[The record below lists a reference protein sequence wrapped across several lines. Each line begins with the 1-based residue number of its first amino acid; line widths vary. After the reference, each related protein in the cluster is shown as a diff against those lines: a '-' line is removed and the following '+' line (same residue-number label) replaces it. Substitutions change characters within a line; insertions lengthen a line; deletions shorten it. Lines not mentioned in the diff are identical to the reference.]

1 MTRKIFR
8 SILLVA
14 GVVLA
19 AGMVKGDE
27 AAQTGG
33 LLFIG
38 ADCSSGYRQLSDSTS
53 LGVRA
58 GGV

>member
-1 MTRKIFR
+1 
-8 SILLVA
+8 L
-14 GVVLA
+14 LA
-19 AGMVKGDE
+19 AGMDKGDE

-38 ADCSSGYRQLSDSTS
+38 GVEYRRLSDSTS
-53 LGVRA
+53 LGLRA

>member
-1 MTRKIFR
+1 MD
-8 SILLVA
+8 
-14 GVVLA
+14 
-19 AGMVKGDE
+19 KGDE

-38 ADCSSGYRQLSDSTS
+38 AISGYRQLFDSTS
-53 LGVRA
+53 LGVWA

>member
-1 MTRKIFR
+1 MD
-8 SILLVA
+8 
-14 GVVLA
+14 
-19 AGMVKGDE
+19 KGDE

-38 ADCSSGYRQLSDSTS
+38 AEYRRLSDSTS
-53 LGVRA
+53 LGARA

>member
-1 MTRKIFR
+1 MD
-8 SILLVA
+8 
-14 GVVLA
+14 
-19 AGMVKGDE
+19 KGDE

-38 ADCSSGYRQLSDSTS
+38 GYRQLSDSTS
-53 LGVRA
+53 LGGRA

>member
-1 MTRKIFR
+1 
-8 SILLVA
+8 
-14 GVVLA
+14 
-19 AGMVKGDE
+19 MVKGDE

-38 ADCSSGYRQLSDSTS
+38 ADCSSDYRQLSDSTS